1 MLENISDT
9 NFAETISGSTP
20 VLVDFWAEWCGP
32 CRRVHTMLEELAVEW
47 AGRLR
52 IVRLDVA
59 ANPQVPAQEGVLNL
73 PSLVLYQDG
82 KALGRWGALSKEQLK
97 KNVAAALPLQK

>member
-1 MLENISDT
+1 MLESITDADFSQVISST
-9 NFAETISGSTP
+9 TP

-32 CRRVHTMLEELAVEW
+32 CRRVHAMLEDLATGW

-59 ANPQVPAQEGVLNL
+59 ANPQVPAEEGVLNL
-73 PSLVLYQDG
+73 PSLVLYREG
-82 KALGRWGALSKEQLK
+82 KMLGRWGALSKEQLT
-97 KNVAAALPLQK
+97 KNLARLL

>member
-1 MLENISDT
+1 MLESITDVS
-9 NFAETISGSTP
+9 FAQIISGASP

-32 CRRVHTMLEELAVEW
+32 CRRVHAMLEELAAVW

-73 PSLVLYQDG
+73 PSLVLYRDG
-82 KALGRWGALSKEQLK
+82 QVLGRWGALTREQLQRH
-97 KNVAAALPLQK
+97 LERLL